1 MINLFSPLFL
11 VFISLITATAFW
23 FIPKS
28 YYLYYLGEPSY
39 YTHNPLPL
47 IWIIASILSFV
58 LGCCIASVL
67 IKPHRISKFTVSETE
82 KRVVIMIPLLLSLAY
97 IVGLSESLG
106 GFKQYLAIAFGGGS
120 DSYRAIVYNELES
133 LNIGWMPQA
142 AFPFVALCTYLF
154 FAERIRRSYMI
165 YGFTIIMY
173 IFMILPNQTKASLIS
188 IIVTILFS
196 YVLSQKNLSLESF
209 RKTAIY
215 LIFALASSIFL
226 FIFIQS
232 GKQGRDFSSLDGIIK
247 EVMGYGPASF
257 NRLGA
262 LLEGDLKI
270 PNSNMGYYTNT
281 WYWDSP
287 IINSTTI
294 VLENLEFD
302 IPQPAYTNWLA
313 TFDAVGAYRLNKN
326 YIWVTTY
333 GEVYADYGYYGIIW
347 FAVYGLISQIA
358 WINLRNNTV
367 NMVIYIVIFN
377 SLIQL
382 YSTASIGNKTILFAA
397 IALYGLNLSRKIVL
411 KKKTERKIEKGW
423 Y

>member
-11 VFISLITATAFW
+11 IFIGLFSATAFW
-23 FIPKS
+23 FIPES
-28 YYLYYLGEPSY
+28 YYLYYLGESSY
-39 YTHNPLPL
+39 YTHNPLPA
-47 IWIIASILSFV
+47 IWIVASVLSFV
-58 LGCCIASVL
+58 LGCYVASVL
-67 IKPHRISKFTVSETE
+67 IKPHRISKFTVSKIE
-82 KRVVIMIPLLLSLAY
+82 KRIVIMIPLLLSLIY
-97 IVGLSESLG
+97 IIGLSESLG
-106 GFKQYLAIAFGGGS
+106 GFRQYLTIAFGGGS
-120 DSYRAIVYNELES
+120 DSYREIVYNKLES

-142 AFPFVALCTYLF
+142 AFPFVALCAYLF
-154 FAERIRRSYMI
+154 FVERIRKSYI
-165 YGFTIIMY
+165 VYGITIIMY

-196 YVLSQKNLSLESF
+196 YILSQKNLSLESF
-209 RKTAIY
+209 RKTATY
-215 LIFALASSIFL
+215 LTLALASSIAL

-232 GKQGRDFSSLDGIIK
+232 GKQGRDFSNIDGIIK

-287 IINSTTI
+287 IINSTAI
-294 VLENLEFD
+294 VLKNLEFD

-313 TFDAVGAYRLNKN
+313 TFDAVGAYKLNKN

-347 FAVYGLISQIA
+347 FAIYGLISQIA
-358 WINLRNNTV
+358 WINLRNNSV
-367 NMVIYIVIFN
+367 SIVIYIVILN

-382 YSTASIGNKTILFAA
+382 YSTASIGNKTMLFAV
-397 IALYGLNLSRKIVL
+397 IALYGLILSRKIIL
-411 KKKTERKIEKGW
+411 KRKVERKSEKGW